1 MEAIRVK
8 KLSIPVEEAVLQALD
23 EVAGYYALSRP
34 RLVQK
39 LLAEGVQIARLDHA
53 AGLYTRREVTL
64 ERAAELAGV
73 CIYEMM
79 AYLRERDVPAQRRA
93 GNIRTDA
100 AAMLIRN
107 GRLDIAARLAE

>member
-53 AGLYTRREVTL
+53 AGLYARREVTL
-64 ERAAELAGV
+64 EARCGTGGGIYLRNAGV
-73 CIYEMM
+73 C
-79 AYLRERDVPAQRRA
+79 AGARRS
-93 GNIRTDA
+93 GA
-100 AAMLIRN
+100 ATGWRHS
-107 GRLDIAARLAE
+107 D

>member
-64 ERAAELAGV
+64 ERAENWQV
-73 CIYEMM
+73 CVSMK
-79 AYLRERDVPAQRRA
+79 
-93 GNIRTDA
+93 
-100 AAMLIRN
+100 
-107 GRLDIAARLAE
+107 